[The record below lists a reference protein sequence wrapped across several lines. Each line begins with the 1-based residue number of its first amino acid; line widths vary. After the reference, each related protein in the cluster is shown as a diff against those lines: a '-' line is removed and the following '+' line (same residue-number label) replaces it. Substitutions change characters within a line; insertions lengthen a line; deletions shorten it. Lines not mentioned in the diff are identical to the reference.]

1 MTDSKELT
9 DLNQILSDI
18 KILVGS
24 LSTLDEAV
32 ANKNQVLRTTALDAI
47 NFRVREISKA
57 AMALSLNGI
66 GFSLENVLQ
75 EIGKTNPD
83 VKVLHSLI
91 DTQLETLRKMALSE
105 ILTRSVE

>member
-1 MTDSKELT
+1 MSDSKELT

-32 ANKNQVLRTTALDAI
+32 ANKNHVLRTTALDAI